1 MSTVRLGGCNTDCDE
16 RLLNIT
22 FHEDNDDVEEEL
34 EKNGFSLVTNIFSNL
49 KTEYVAEFWSVL
61 QTRQPLHLGVFP
73 RKLGEQRNSAPHPTH
88 ARCGIVPRGPALA
101 GSRALL
107 GLAGAV
113 QAGQWP
119 KVNSVQPICHGH
131 AGVYR
136 DRILRRDLLVTV
148 SHTAHRGCTRSGLRP
163 HGAGPRCSC
172 WHAWRRGLLPNRRR
186 RT

>member
-1 MSTVRLGGCNTDCDE
+1 M
-16 RLLNIT
+16 
-22 FHEDNDDVEEEL
+22 
-34 EKNGFSLVTNIFSNL
+34 
-49 KTEYVAEFWSVL
+49 
-61 QTRQPLHLGVFP
+61 
-73 RKLGEQRNSAPHPTH
+73 
-88 ARCGIVPRGPALA
+88 PRGPALA

-148 SHTAHRGCTRSGLRP
+148 SHTAHRGMYAKRAPPPRGWAALLLLACLAAGAFAQSTAPDMSKIRNRLSAKKDLVRSHPRALCPARLAR
-163 HGAGPRCSC
+163 AG
-172 WHAWRRGLLPNRRR
+172 
-186 RT
+186 